1 MNTESTE
8 VQNDLIDL
16 TNERIDNLAALITV
30 TAEQLDDRVAAEKAI
45 EADAHRTAELIELVF
60 GSETPSVENYLASR
74 TLQAA

>member
-30 TAEQLDDRVAAEKAI
+30 TAEQLDDRITAEKAL
-45 EADAHRTAELIELVF
+45 ESDAHRTSELIELVF